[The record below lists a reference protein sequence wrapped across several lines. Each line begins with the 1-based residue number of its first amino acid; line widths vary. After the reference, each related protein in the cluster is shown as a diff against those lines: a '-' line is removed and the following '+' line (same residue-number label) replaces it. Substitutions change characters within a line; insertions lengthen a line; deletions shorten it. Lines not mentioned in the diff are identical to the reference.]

1 MPKMLAHFFLISLL
15 IFSSTLMAKQ
25 VLKIGVGNFPPFF
38 IEKDNRGI
46 FIEITNE
53 IFKQL
58 PEYTVQYIFMS
69 NTRLLH
75 EINSGKRIDAACNI
89 FQDSKVNAYLSVPIF
104 RYSDVAISK
113 KSSQLVV
120 NKISDLQGKSI
131 AAYQGAKELLGS
143 EFKEMAI
150 KNPQYSEHP
159 HPKDTT
165 YLMLSDSKDIRV
177 GDINIFWHDLNNK
190 HYKEYAKA
198 DVSQFKIHSLWPDV
212 YSHIAFKDPVLK
224 DSVNKVIAELKL
236 NGKIKE
242 IYAKHQLK

>member
-1 MPKMLAHFFLISLL
+1 
-15 IFSSTLMAKQ
+15 

-38 IEKDNRGI
+38 IERENKGI

-75 EINSGKRIDAACNI
+75 EINSGERIDAACNI
-89 FQDSKVNAYLSVPIF
+89 FSGSEVNAYLSEPIF
-104 RYSDVAISK
+104 RYKDVAISK

-143 EFKEMAI
+143 EFKEMAN
-150 KNPQYSEHP
+150 KNPKYSEHP
-159 HPKDTT
+159 HPRDTT
-165 YLMLSDSKDIRV
+165 YLMLSGSKNVRV

-190 HYKEYAKA
+190 HFKEYEKLDA
-198 DVSQFKIHSLWPDV
+198 SQFKIHYLWPDV
-212 YSHIAFKDPVLK
+212 YSHIAFKEQELK

-236 NGKIKE
+236 SGKIEE
-242 IYAKHQLK
+242 IYAKNRLQ